1 VTTEA
6 KSCIPAN
13 DTNIDFDNV
22 LETIELLLHYSKKSH
37 INKGKKGKSTEC
49 YTACMED
56 LLKKINALY
65 EVQVYSPEKVAKGFL
80 SENHV
85 LTDRSNKANKYFLKK
100 YRFDNKEKIEE
111 IHAAKKYF
119 AQGGI
124 PVILPILNNE
134 NATYFFFEEG
144 YFALFPFIDGRHIDR
159 DNLTE
164 TAAISLGETLA
175 KIHLLGKESTLPMK
189 DYFKGW
195 NKEKFIAKADEL
207 AALIHE
213 KSELDEFDTN
223 ALKSIEM
230 RKSLIEANTFTFE
243 DLHIPSDCLI
253 HGDYHD
259 ANIFFDTEDN
269 VEYVFD
275 FEKVQYAPRV
285 YELIRSLMYMFFDSA
300 FSMQHLELGKL
311 YIESYSTMY
320 PISKE
325 ELRAGLKLFYL
336 RQVHGFWVEG
346 EHYINHNYRVDQ
358 FLISG
363 YNSVKY
369 LTEHFDELEKALFD

>member
-1 VTTEA
+1 
-6 KSCIPAN
+6 
-13 DTNIDFDNV
+13 
-22 LETIELLLHYSKKSH
+22 
-37 INKGKKGKSTEC
+37 
-49 YTACMED
+49 MED
-56 LLKKINALY
+56 LLKKINTLY

-85 LTDRSNKANKYFLKK
+85 LTGRSDKTKKYFLKK

-111 IHAAKKYF
+111 IHATKKYF
-119 AQGGI
+119 ADGGI

-134 NATYFFFEEG
+134 NKTYFFFEEG

-159 DNLTE
+159 DDLTE
-164 TAAISLGETLA
+164 TAAISLGETIA
-175 KIHLLGKESTLPMK
+175 KIHLLGKDSTLFMK
-189 DYFKGW
+189 DHFKGW
-195 NKEKFIAKADEL
+195 DKEKFLVKADQL

-213 KSELDEFDTN
+213 KKEFDEFDRN

-230 RKSLIEANTFTFE
+230 RKALIEANTFTFE

-259 ANIFFDTEDN
+259 ANIFFDDEDY

-300 FSMQHLELGKL
+300 FSMQHIGLGKL
-311 YIESYSTMY
+311 YIESYSKVY
-320 PISKE
+320 PISKD

-369 LTEHFDELEKALFD
+369 LTEHFDELEKELFD